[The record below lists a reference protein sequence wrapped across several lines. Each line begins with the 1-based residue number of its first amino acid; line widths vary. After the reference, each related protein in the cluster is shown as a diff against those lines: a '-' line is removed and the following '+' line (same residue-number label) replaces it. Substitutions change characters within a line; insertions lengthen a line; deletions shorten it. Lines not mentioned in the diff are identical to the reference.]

1 MHSSVRCT
9 LYRLDCKGVSNSSCS
24 ALLSILHM
32 QDLISN
38 DVHKRVLS
46 NDTLG
51 ELVEEVASQVNK
63 SGPDRIVVN
72 LSNNDLTLPVLRKL
86 VDLLRSHDSC
96 RTTLALDVSLN
107 RIQASRKEI
116 SPLIAAL
123 LKESHNSPKLVRY
136 LNLSLN
142 YLPALE
148 TLNDRVKADLYSYGK
163 HLSLGFDYQML
174 VGTPEVDYWTLNARE
189 FARIAYNEQY

>member
-1 MHSSVRCT
+1 M
-9 LYRLDCKGVSNSSCS
+9 Y
-24 ALLSILHM
+24 M

-51 ELVEEVASQVNK
+51 ELVEEVASQITR
-63 SGPDRIVVN
+63 SGPDRITVN

-96 RTTLALDVSLN
+96 RTMLALDVSLN
-107 RIQASRKEI
+107 RVQASWEEI
-116 SPLIAAL
+116 SSLIAAL
-123 LKESHNSPKLVRY
+123 LKESRNSPRLVGH

-142 YLPALE
+142 FLPALE
-148 TLNDRVKADLYSYGK
+148 SLNEHTA
-163 HLSLGFDYQML
+163 
-174 VGTPEVDYWTLNARE
+174 
-189 FARIAYNEQY
+189 

>member
-1 MHSSVRCT
+1 MH
-9 LYRLDCKGVSNSSCS
+9 
-24 ALLSILHM
+24 
-32 QDLISN
+32 DLIISN

-51 ELVEEVASQVNK
+51 ELVEEVVTQVTR

-72 LSNNDLTLPVLRKL
+72 LSSNDLTLPVLWKL
-86 VDLLRSHDSC
+86 VDLLRSHNSG
-96 RTTLALDVSLN
+96 RTILALDVSLN
-107 RIQASRKEI
+107 RIQASWEEI

-123 LKESHNSPKLVRY
+123 LKESHNSPKIVCY

-148 TLNDRVKADLYSYGK
+148 TLNDHVKADLYSYGK
-163 HLSLGFDYQML
+163 RLSLGFDHQLL
-174 VGTPEVDYWTLNARE
+174 VGVPEVDYWTLNARE
-189 FARIAYNEQY
+189 FARIAYDE